1 MLDFITSL
9 LPALFSISDMLK
21 DAAAGWY
28 DDALG
33 LGVMD
38 SIYDM
43 VSFAGSGSLDYSLYW
58 STINNFI
65 EIVEPFGYA
74 LIATYFLMSLLD
86 SAAKDNVTMDS
97 VIKVLMELIL
107 VVALVGNLGTII
119 NAMLNINESII
130 AGFTA
135 PKNTYNSTTLSGADY
150 VDALLESKDG
160 HNLAMTS
167 IFLNAF
173 CMWIVHFVAMVGV
186 TFAAISR
193 ALDIGWRCVLAPIG
207 VANCFEGGL
216 ASPGVKYMKGLGASI
231 LSGAAIYIVTAI
243 GMSFAGSALT
253 GTINDPSDS
262 KTLIA
267 MAAMLATAGA
277 AIGINNKAKEIV
289 G

>member
-9 LPALFSISDMLK
+9 LPTLWVIGDLIKDWTASI
-21 DAAAGWY
+21 Y
-28 DDALG
+28 DDAMG
-33 LGVMD
+33 LGMMD
-38 SIYDM
+38 SVYEM
-43 VSFAGSGSLDYSLYW
+43 VSFGSSGSLDYSSYW
-58 STINNFI
+58 STINSFI
-65 EIVEPFGYA
+65 DIVEPFGYA

-97 VIKVLMELIL
+97 VIKVFMELIL

-135 PKNTYNSTTLSGADY
+135 PKNTYNDVTLSGADY
-150 VDALLESKDG
+150 VDALLEKKDG
-160 HNLAMTS
+160 QTLAMTS
-167 IFLNAF
+167 IFLNGVG
-173 CMWIVHFVAMVGV
+173 MWIIHFVAMVGV

-216 ASPGVKYMKGLGASI
+216 ASPGVKYMKSLGASI

-243 GMSFAGSALT
+243 GMAFAGSALA
-253 GTINDPSDS
+253 GTMNDPSDS

-267 MAAMLATAGA
+267 QAAMLATAGA